1 MSTRKRHEPLQGIQ
15 TWVRLPPG
23 QRDGEAAFD
32 HFAAESL
39 PLIEYSGVS
48 VRVVAGALGTV
59 RSPVPIF
66 RPLTY
71 LDVQLQAGAQVLLP
85 VAADHELAVYVAIG
99 SVAVARADSP
109 VEAGTLALLVDGG
122 ATLELSAPVAS
133 RAIVIGGTPLPEPT
147 TIWWNFVADSV
158 EQGRRLQ
165 TDWEAGRFPRMPET
179 A

>member
-1 MSTRKRHEPLQGIQ
+1 M
-15 TWVRLPPG
+15 
-23 QRDGEAAFD
+23 
-32 HFAAESL
+32 
-39 PLIEYSGVS
+39 
-48 VRVVAGALGTV
+48 
-59 RSPVPIF
+59 
-66 RPLTY
+66 
-71 LDVQLQAGAQVLLP
+71 LLP